1 MTQPTTTTPATTT
14 ASTPEHRRTIH
25 AQDPTRPTHGIC
37 GTKINTTRQPAAL
50 LGTYICAV
58 CSDLTRPNYTNR

>member
-1 MTQPTTTTPATTT
+1 MTQPTTTPATTSS
-14 ASTPEHRRTIH
+14 ASTTQRRRTIH
-25 AQDPTRPTHGIC
+25 AQDPARPTHGIC